1 METATHSQGLG
12 SDRLRKAIERNRA
25 KQAKRDPI
33 KMSRSNVGTT
43 SSTSWTSPSESTSR
57 PTIAQNA
64 DQVRFSS
71 SLREGPRKP
80 PAPVSY
86 SKRSTAVVKAK
97 PRVARASKPKRRSNL
112 RKPLSVNDTV
122 VKVFWAVCGILVLRL
137 IFSQGGVTD
146 YYDRK
151 EALNLRSYEKER
163 LLEENVALRSE
174 IELIKSNSAH
184 QKKLVRDHLGF
195 IASDE
200 FLILF
205 AKDSKATALAAD
217 PRL

>member
-1 METATHSQGLG
+1 MFVVETATHSQGLG

-25 KQAKRDPI
+25 KQAKRETI
-33 KMSRSNVGTT
+33 QMSSPKSNWN
-43 SSTSWTSPSESTSR
+43 SRKSTQG
-57 PTIAQNA
+57 PTIAQDA
-64 DQVRFSS
+64 DQIRFSS

-97 PRVARASKPKRRSNL
+97 PRARTAKPKRRSNL
-112 RKPLSVNDTV
+112 SKPLNVNDTV
-122 VKVFWAVCGILVLRL
+122 VKAFWVICGVLVLRL

-146 YYDRK
+146 YYDQR
-151 EALNLRSYEKER
+151 EVLNQRSYEKARIEKENQD
-163 LLEENVALRSE
+163 LLTE
-174 IELIKSNSAH
+174 IDLIKSDSSH

-195 IASDE
+195 IAVDE

-205 AKDSKATALAAD
+205 AKDSKATALVAD
-217 PRL
+217 PRS

>member
-25 KQAKRDPI
+25 KQAKRDTI
-33 KMSRSNVGTT
+33 SMSRGPTGAT
-43 SSTSWTSPSESTSR
+43 SSTSWTSPSESASR
-57 PTIAQNA
+57 PTIAQDA

-71 SLREGPRKP
+71 SLRKGPRKP

-97 PRVARASKPKRRSNL
+97 PRTTRATKTKRRSSL
-112 RKPLSVNDTV
+112 SKPLNVNDTV
-122 VKVFWAVCGILVLRL
+122 VKIFWAVCGVLVLRL
-137 IFSQGGVTD
+137 VFSQGGVVD

-151 EALNLRSYEKER
+151 EVLSKRHYEKVR
-163 LLEENVALRSE
+163 LEEENVALRGE
-174 IELIKSNSAH
+174 IELIKSNSVH

-205 AKDSKATALAAD
+205 AKDSKATALVTD
-217 PRL
+217 PQL